1 MMPAPNANSDELVL
15 TSNLDSSQLNKIR
28 MDLDLVT
35 IAIAALTQFDRLAVV
50 QIAQDLQLS
59 IDSDW
64 LDRWT
69 LGGVL
74 VPTQLDV
81 EQLRSIVSIV
91 THLAQAHQQ
100 PIRQN
105 IHYWHQTLAA
115 DRLPLESPSLADYI
129 NRFISMYQTRFG
141 QDPQQSVEMLAQAAL
156 NLLVELLFYSSHH
169 GRQRLWGMLLERS
182 KSNILTHPSPAFSQR
197 RELEQS

>member
-1 MMPAPNANSDELVL
+1 MN
-15 TSNLDSSQLNKIR
+15 
-28 MDLDLVT
+28 LDLVT
-35 IAIAALTQFDRLAVV
+35 IAIAALTQIDRLEVI

-64 LDRWT
+64 LDQWT

-81 EQLRSIVSIV
+81 EQLRSIVAIV
-91 THLAQAHQQ
+91 IHLAQTYQQ

-105 IHYWHQTLAA
+105 IDYWHQTLAA

-129 NRFISMYQTRFG
+129 SRFVSMYQTRFG
-141 QDPQQSVEMLAQAAL
+141 QDPHQSVEILAQAAL

-169 GRQRLWGMLLERS
+169 GQQRLWGMLLERS
-182 KSNILTHPSPAFSQR
+182 
-197 RELEQS
+197 ELNLAPPQSSS

>member
-1 MMPAPNANSDELVL
+1 MMPASNANWDELVL
-15 TSNLDSSQLNKIR
+15 TANLDSSQLHKIR

-35 IAIAALTQFDRLAVV
+35 IAIAALTEIDRLEVM
-50 QIAQDLQLS
+50 QIAEDLQLS

-64 LDRWT
+64 LEQWT
-69 LGGVL
+69 LAGVL
-74 VPTQLDV
+74 VPNQLNV
-81 EQLRSIVSIV
+81 EQLRSVVSIV

-105 IHYWHQTLAA
+105 IHYWHQTLAV

-129 NRFISMYQTRFG
+129 SRFISMYQTRFG
-141 QDPQQSVEMLAQAAL
+141 QAPHQSVEILAQAAL
-156 NLLVELLFYSSHH
+156 DLLVELLFYSSHH

-182 KSNILTHPSPAFSQR
+182 ESSILKYPSPPLSQR